1 MIGMKKLILI
11 SFLILALFGC
21 TKTAEKSL
29 IDNQMALNQ
38 TIEANNLSA
47 DNLITVT
54 GDENIAK
61 IEIKSSNLQFPLK
74 KYEKQFVNVGL
85 HSEAFI
91 KLDKSHIAFL
101 DDNEAIWLT
110 PMIRNNSGV
119 LFNAIYSKDVDS
131 CKSAYISILG
141 KSYNLGSLKN
151 ASSFRGDDKWKILF
165 DYNGTYCIKRLII
178 YMDGYFYNLKEGEQI
193 NLFRNDNTMVLS
205 FQLEEEQ
212 KIKITAV
219 KPVEEIKKKE
229 ETKGPSSDIIQDDS
243 GGKTYNKKELVNE
256 SGLFLEFDPVI
267 PTCTDKNCSR
277 EEYLTEL
284 HQVRLN
290 INDKDLVITK
300 FGKDDV
306 TLAKEQNSAFLNRYN
321 CAVEQDNTIK
331 VGDKT
336 FVVEE
341 FYNRHNEPKNAIA
354 VFYSL
359 DNSTRIELSA
369 GETKKVNSEYL
380 HVWYFGFDYTFCA
393 DWVGVSSLSEIINL
407 LEDKNTVL
415 TWENENSSNPALR
428 SIFIPR
434 SSPIF
439 KKLIGNKKELTD
451 KEILDYAK
459 TSFNQ
464 SEMMFKDFI
473 LGYHNGIPVRAWFP
487 CSDICPDY
495 TTKIIHYNV
504 SINQCKEIGG
514 SIAIIYVPVGIASS
528 REEFCVPTVLT
539 DNQVYPEKD

>member
-1 MIGMKKLILI
+1 MKKLILI

-119 LFNAIYSKDVDS
+119 LFNAIYSQDVDS
-131 CKSAYISILG
+131 CKSAHVNILG
-141 KSYNLGSLKN
+141 KDYNLGALKN

-165 DYNGTYCIKRLII
+165 DYNGTYCIKRVII
-178 YMDGYFYNLKEGEQI
+178 YMDGYFYNLKDGEQI
-193 NLFRNDNTMVLS
+193 NLFRNDNTLVLS
-205 FQLEEEQ
+205 FELETEP
-212 KIKITAV
+212 KIRITAV
-219 KPVEEIKKKE
+219 RPTPKEQESEKRIFSSNNISEILIGTNECFKVYNITACNEGYNFDRDDGNYFILSLYDDKNNLIKKEDVELYPKSHYPKYILYENNTMIVFIDDMQYSSTGIAFVYIISLEKE
-229 ETKGPSSDIIQDDS
+229 MKDVESIKDGYAGVEYKQKETI
-243 GGKTYNKKELVNE
+243 NE
-256 SGLFLEFDPVI
+256 SGINFEFDPAIQV
-267 PTCTDKNCSR
+267 CTDKNCSR
-277 EEYLTEL
+277 EEYLTER

-290 INDKDLVITK
+290 INNKDFAITK
-300 FGKDDV
+300 FGRNNV
-306 TLAKEQNSAFLNRYN
+306 TLAKEQNSAFLNRYS
-321 CAVEQDNTIK
+321 CAVENDNTIK
-331 VGDKT
+331 VGNKT
-336 FVVEE
+336 LAVEE
-341 FYNRHNEPKNAIA
+341 FYNRHKPNATA

-359 DNSTRIELSA
+359 DNSTAKMELSS
-369 GETKKVNSEYL
+369 GQTKEVNGDYL

-393 DWVGVSSLSEIINL
+393 DWVGVSSLSEII
-407 LEDKNTVL
+407 DL
-415 TWENENSSNPALR
+415 TDDTSIILIWENENSSNPALK

-434 SSPIF
+434 SSQMF
-439 KKLIGNKKELTD
+439 EKLIG
-451 KEILDYAK
+451 
-459 TSFNQ
+459 S
-464 SEMMFKDFI
+464 
-473 LGYHNGIPVRAWFP
+473 
-487 CSDICPDY
+487 
-495 TTKIIHYNV
+495 
-504 SINQCKEIGG
+504 
-514 SIAIIYVPVGIASS
+514 
-528 REEFCVPTVLT
+528 
-539 DNQVYPEKD
+539 